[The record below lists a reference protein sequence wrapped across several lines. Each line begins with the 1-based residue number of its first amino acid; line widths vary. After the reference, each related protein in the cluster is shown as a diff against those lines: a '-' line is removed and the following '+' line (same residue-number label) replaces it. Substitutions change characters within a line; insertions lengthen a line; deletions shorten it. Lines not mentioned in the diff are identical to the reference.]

1 MKQTLPSSL
10 KEERTHGSELFRFG
24 YYTADAS
31 ADSFFVAPHWHEE
44 IEIVYFQT
52 GNFILEAN
60 MERYPVDT
68 EGLYFIRSGEL
79 HRIFS
84 AGRCRESA
92 VVFSPYLL
100 TFLSNDAAQS
110 RLLTPLAA
118 SALRLPRCILPTD
131 PCYTQ
136 VLAEYQKIV
145 RQCNNQDGIT
155 VTSETQQIFIKAAL
169 LNILGLCSE
178 YGLLSSSEPSRN
190 QNIEDL
196 KTVLSYI
203 HAHYSDHIYVR
214 DLASL
219 LSLNEQYFCR
229 MFKKAIGQSPM
240 AYVNAYRIRRACALL
255 RDTTKPV
262 TDICLECGFSN
273 FGNFLREF
281 RKKTGITPLK
291 YRQMSRGGTPASS
304 PSSD

>member
-1 MKQTLPSSL
+1 MKPALPSSL
-10 KEERTHGSELFRFG
+10 KEERTHGSELFHFG

-44 IEIVYFQT
+44 IEIVYFQE
-52 GNFILEAN
+52 GHFILETN
-60 MERYPVDT
+60 MERYPVDS
-68 EGLYFIRSGEL
+68 EAIYFIRSGEL

-84 AGRCRESA
+84 ANRCAESA

-100 TFLSNDAAQS
+100 TFLSNDAAQR
-110 RLLTPLAA
+110 RLLGPLADDT
-118 SALRLPRCILPTD
+118 LLLPRCIHSTD
-131 PCYTQ
+131 PGFGQ
-136 VLAEYQKIV
+136 VLSEYQKIV
-145 RQCNNQDGIT
+145 RQCHNQDGIDVIEAT
-155 VTSETQQIFIKAAL
+155 PQLFIKAAL
-169 LNILGLCSE
+169 LNILGICSE
-178 YGLLSSSEPSRN
+178 HGLLTSKQPSRD

-196 KTVLSYI
+196 KRILSYI
-203 HAHYSDHIYVR
+203 HTHYMERIYVR
-214 DLASL
+214 DLAGL

-255 RDTTKPV
+255 RDSTQPV

-281 RKKTGITPLK
+281 RKQTGLTPLK
-291 YRQMSRGGTPASS
+291 YRRKSHG
-304 PSSD
+304 